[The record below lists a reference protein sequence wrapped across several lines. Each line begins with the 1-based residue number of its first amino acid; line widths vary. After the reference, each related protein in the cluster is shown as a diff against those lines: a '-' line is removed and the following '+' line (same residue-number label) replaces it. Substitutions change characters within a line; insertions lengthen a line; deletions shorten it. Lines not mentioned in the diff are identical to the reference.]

1 MWLLSL
7 LMAEHNDANK
17 LKNNTKQTM
26 KKLILTVVALMG
38 ATALFAQTDVVAT
51 FQQGLANAKSGDY
64 TTAINNFQ
72 EVIDASWDIEE
83 PDANQTK
90 AIAGSKK
97 FIVTCYNK
105 MGIAAIN
112 AKQYDEAIAA
122 FTEAANIAE
131 LYEDVANMNKNR
143 TLIGQV
149 YQVQG
154 ADAFNAEDYATAI
167 AVFSKGFEA
176 DPRNTE
182 MALNLAESYF
192 RSNMYQDGMRI
203 CSEIASLNPGKYA
216 DAIASAHAK
225 MDMYTNNE
233 VAKFQQANDYDGIIA
248 LAEQLPDAAQAQKVI
263 MQAYYGKKNFNKMV
277 EISAAAI
284 EAQTTDEGRS
294 NIYYLLGVAYNELE
308 MFDKAIEA
316 MSNVTAGSNVAN
328 AQAVIEAL
336 TAQAE

>member
-1 MWLLSL
+1 MVAFALV
-7 LMAEHNDANK
+7 AEHNDANK

-154 ADAFNAEDYATAI
+154 ADAFNSEDYATAI

-192 RSNMYQDGMRI
+192 KSDMYQDGMKI
-203 CSEIASLNPGKYA
+203 CTKISQLNA
-216 DAIASAHAK
+216 DKFAEAIAAAQAK

-233 VAKFQQANDYDGIIA
+233 VAKLQMANDYDGIIA
-248 LAEQLPDAAQAQKVI
+248 MAEQLDDAAMAAKI
-263 MQAYYGKKNFNKMV
+263 TLQAYYGKKDYNKMI
-277 EISAAAI
+277 ELSEAAI
-284 EAQTTDEGRS
+284 AAQTTDEGRS
-294 NIYYLLGVAYNELE
+294 DIYYLLGVAYNEKE
-308 MFDKAIEA
+308 MFDQAVAA
-316 MSNVTAGSNVAN
+316 MSNVTTGNNVAN
-328 AQAVIEAL
+328 AQAVIAAL
-336 TAQAE
+336 TANK